1 MDENQTPTEAAAESY
16 AVSADG
22 LTYTFLLR
30 KQVRPGPTGKRR
42 LPLTIFS
49 LPFSACSTRRRSLLP
64 LPISPASADHPQP
77 CPARAVS
84 RISALPPRMT
94 IRWSF
99 LWNMQTRLSSRC

>member
-1 MDENQTPTEAAAESY
+1 MKTRPRPRLPAESY

-30 KQVRPGPTGKRR
+30 KDMLWSDGKRR

-64 LPISPASADHPQP
+64 AVNFTCIRGSSA
-77 CPARAVS
+77 
-84 RISALPPRMT
+84 ALSGEGSVQDIGVTARMT

-99 LWNMQTRLSSRC
+99 LWNI